1 MSMPSAT
8 VPFKVPDL
16 FAGLANGAGIATA
29 TPLELTLQF
38 VVQDSVLKIIKTKVK
53 EIRIPRAEIQS
64 IKHKRGLFGDK
75 LIVRVKT
82 LALLQELPGCDNC
95 DITLRV
101 ARRDRHQAGDAV
113 LLLGSP
119 AAT

>member
-1 MSMPSAT
+1 MPSAT
-8 VPFKVPDL
+8 VPFRVPDL
-16 FAGLANGAGIATA
+16 YAGLANGSGIATA

-38 VVQDSVLKIIKTKVK
+38 VVEDSVFKVIKTKVK

-64 IKHKRGLFGDK
+64 IRHRRGFFRDK

-119 AAT
+119 TVT